1 MTNCRKL
8 FYFLLTEYPN
18 FYLKSENFIFLTS
31 ECLQGER
38 RKAASHLILS
48 DRSLSLQ
55 QSVYPS
61 TNVLSNTSFKKGK
74 GNDFSPLLSQNQ
86 KIFF

>member
-1 MTNCRKL
+1 MTTCKKL

-18 FYLKSENFIFLTS
+18 YYLKSENFLSLTS

-38 RKAASHLILS
+38 RKAASRLIPP

-61 TNVLSNTSFKKGK
+61 TNVRSNTSFKKGK
-74 GNDFSPLLSQNQ
+74 GNDFSPLFSQNQ

>member
-18 FYLKSENFIFLTS
+18 FYLKSENFLFLTS

-38 RKAASHLILS
+38 RKAASHLILP

-74 GNDFSPLLSQNQ
+74 GNDFSPLFS
-86 KIFF
+86 